1 MAEIKYKISGKS
13 DTTAIAKTQFA
24 MKKLG
29 SEVANINKIVGRFA
43 IAKVMQVVSKV
54 INGATENFLAQ
65 NKALLQYNATVTKFG
80 KSLSNLNKIQNEVS
94 RNNFFDGDS
103 INNAT
108 KMAVAMGLTEK
119 QIEDVLK
126 ASTDLAA
133 SGVMPLDQAVKA
145 LSLSYSGNITQLK
158 RMNPELANLTK
169 EQLAQGEAVRII
181 GQEYKGMADAMANTF
196 AGRDT
201 QWKNSFSDLQAEVGE
216 IIQKVKYFGQGKWLD
231 PINRLSNWLNDNSS
245 KIASFIV
252 TLPENFKI
260 AAAAIKDIIKEI
272 FSIDFWAKNGE
283 VIVEIFKETFI
294 AVKDVVTAIMLAL
307 MESLSE
313 LVKVFAVDMGKSFV
327 TGMFGNLGS
336 FGIEALYRANVI
348 DYDTRANLLNKLDD
362 KVSSLD
368 NEIEKWQEEN
378 DVTLEAALSNVK
390 SSWKDVGKTITDS
403 VKATHKTLSGLSNEI
418 DSSIG
423 DIVSKATKD
432 INDNVTENISNV
444 EPSEEMT
451 NPTTFVIDNKDK
463 DKDNNNNNNNQQQS
477 VFAKWV
483 LSTGNLFNTLFPE
496 TAATIENLSANV
508 IDKIIDNNLN
518 VLKSADVYDGEDHK
532 YEIEALSN
540 ARDILTSYVKGNYY
554 TLDENGKLVKG
565 INISFTKALDL
576 ALGSIAITKYN
587 KKNNTNIPVI
597 KQFSEFIKDLTK
609 KLDFTIFDKIT
620 KIFIKDEEKRLE
632 LYKAIKDEENRL
644 ELYKAIK
651 DFTKSTREVV
661 KKISVDLFSTVG
673 NTLAKSSGDFGKY
686 VDAGTQGAANGGG
699 FYGALLAVIAQ
710 LLSDIMQIVSEN
722 SEKFQVFQNFVTLLL
737 ETFVTEIVPI
747 FDEFVTPFLEG
758 FSAVKEI
765 LSGVVY
771 LLGSIIG
778 VFTEIFKA
786 STRELNIIAST
797 VSGIFKFFGGIFQII
812 SGFIQFL
819 QPIMEVLSYVTK
831 IIATAIYT
839 VEWVI
844 VNGINMIIRALNQIP
859 WVDIAEISGFD
870 DYDKAVDDIWNGG
883 GNTAE
888 DNAYLDAALSQS
900 ASNVTGASAS
910 YTAARDIYLTISYEH
925 SYVNGDAR
933 EIAISLYNEL
943 KDCKKLNLIS

>member
-13 DTTAIAKTQFA
+13 DTTAIAKTQLA

-29 SEVANINKIVGRFA
+29 SEVVNLNKIVGGFA

-54 INGATENFLAQ
+54 TSGATENFLAQ
-65 NKALLQYNATVTKFG
+65 NKALQQYNATVAKFG

-126 ASTDLAA
+126 AATDLAA
-133 SGVMPLDQAVKA
+133 SGVMPLDQAVKE
-145 LSLSYSGNITQLK
+145 LSRSYSGNLEELK
-158 RMNPELANLTK
+158 KLNPELANLTK

-196 AGRDT
+196 EGRDT

-216 IIQKVKYFGQGKWLD
+216 IIQRVKYFGQGKLLD

-260 AAAAIKDIIKEI
+260 AAVAIKDIVKEL

-294 AVKDVVTAIMLAL
+294 AAKEVATAIMVAL
-307 MESLSE
+307 MKSLAE
-313 LVKVFAVDMGKSFV
+313 LVKVVAVNMGKSLV
-327 TGMFGNLGS
+327 SGLFGNLGS

-368 NEIEKWQEEN
+368 NAIENWQKEN
-378 DVTLEAALSNVK
+378 KVTLEGALNNVK
-390 SSWKDVGKTITDS
+390 SSWKDVGKTINDS
-403 VKATHKTLSGLSNEI
+403 VKATHKTVSGLSQEI

-423 DIVSKATKD
+423 DIVSKATRD

-444 EPSEEMT
+444 EPSETMT
-451 NPTTFVIDNKDK
+451 NPTTYVIDNK
-463 DKDNNNNNNNQQQS
+463 DKDNNNNNNNNNTQQQQS
-477 VFAKWV
+477 VFAKWI
-483 LSTGNLFNTLFPE
+483 LSSGNLFNTLFPKM
-496 TAATIENLSANV
+496 TDSIENLSTNV
-508 IDKIIDNNLN
+508 ITKIIDNKLN
-518 VLKSADVYDGEDHK
+518 VLKSADVYEGVDHK
-532 YEIEALSN
+532 SEIEALSN
-540 ARDILTSYVKGNYY
+540 ARDILTDFVKGNYY
-554 TLDENGKLVKG
+554 IKDENGDLVKG
-565 INISFTKALDL
+565 VKISLTKALDI
-576 ALGSIAITKYN
+576 ALGSLSISKYN
-587 KKNNTNIPVI
+587 KKHNTNIPVL
-597 KQFSEFIKDLTK
+597 KPLSEFIENLTK

-620 KIFIKDEEKRLE
+620 KVFIKDAFRRKM
-632 LYKAIKDEENRL
+632 LYIDIKE
-644 ELYKAIK
+644 
-651 DFTKSTREVV
+651 FTKSTREVFN
-661 KKISVDLFSTVG
+661 KLSADLFTIVG
-673 NTLAKSSGDFGKY
+673 NTLIKGSGQIGNY
-686 VDAGTQGAANGGG
+686 VNAAMQGASNGGA
-699 FYGALLAVIAQ
+699 YGAILSVIAQ
-710 LLSDIMQIVSEN
+710 LLSDLMQVVSEN
-722 SEKFQVFQNFVTLLL
+722 SEKFQVFQNLITLLL
-737 ETFVTEIVPI
+737 ETFVQQIVPI
-747 FDEFVTPFLEG
+747 FDELVTPFLEG

-765 LSGVVY
+765 LSGVIY

-778 VFTEIFKA
+778 IFAEIFKEF
-786 STRELNIIAST
+786 TRELNITAST
-797 VSGIFKFFGGIFQII
+797 VSGIFKFIGGIFQII
-812 SGFIQFL
+812 KGFIQFM
-819 QPIMEVLSYVTK
+819 QPIMNILSYVTRT
-831 IIATAIYT
+831 IGVVVYSI
-839 VEWVI
+839 EWAI

-859 WVDIAEISGFD
+859 WVDIAEISGFE
-870 DYDKAVDDIWNGG
+870 DYGKGVSDIWNGG
-883 GNTAE
+883 GNTDE
-888 DNAYLDAALSQS
+888 DNSYLNAAISQS

-910 YTAARDIYLTISYEH
+910 YTAARDIYVTINYEH

-933 EIAISLYNEL
+933 EIALNLYEEL
-943 KDCKKLNLIS
+943 KDCKKLNLIA

>member
-13 DTTAIAKTQFA
+13 DTTAIAKTQLA

-29 SEVANINKIVGRFA
+29 SEVANINKIIGGFA

-54 INGATENFLAQ
+54 TNGATENFLAQ
-65 NKALLQYNATVTKFG
+65 NKALAQYNATVTKFG

-108 KMAVAMGLTEK
+108 KMAVSMGLTEK

-145 LSLSYSGNITQLK
+145 LSLSYSGNIAQLK

-169 EQLAQGEAVRII
+169 EQLEQGEAVRII

-196 AGRDT
+196 EGRDT

-260 AAAAIKDIIKEI
+260 ATVAIKDIVKEL

-368 NEIEKWQEEN
+368 NAIENWQKEN
-378 DVTLEAALSNVK
+378 EVTFKDALNNIK
-390 SSWKDVGKTITDS
+390 SSWKDVGKTISD
-403 VKATHKTLSGLSNEI
+403 KAKETNKILSGLSQEI
-418 DSSIG
+418 DSSMG
-423 DIVSKATKD
+423 EIVSKATKD

-444 EPSEEMT
+444 EPSET
-451 NPTTFVIDNKDK
+451 TTDPTTYETSDTTDDK
-463 DKDNNNNNNNQQQS
+463 TNYTQNFLEIIKNLKRYTSGYTITKNLLTEALEQIFFSQS
-477 VFAKWV
+477 EKAYGSRRQTDEVFS
-483 LSTGNLFNTLFPE
+483 L
-496 TAATIENLSANV
+496 IENF
-508 IDKIIDNNLN
+508 
-518 VLKSADVYDGEDHK
+518 VLKVKGDGEIEE
-532 YEIEALSN
+532 EIARTGIIQIWKDFFKLLKQLKEMGVKVSN
-540 ARDILTSYVKGNYY
+540 V
-554 TLDENGKLVKG
+554 
-565 INISFTKALDL
+565 FTKTIF
-576 ALGSIAITKYN
+576 G
-587 KKNNTNIPVI
+587 
-597 KQFSEFIKDLTK
+597 FIKEISALLTR
-609 KLDFTIFDKIT
+609 FT
-620 KIFIKDEEKRLE
+620 
-632 LYKAIKDEENRL
+632 
-644 ELYKAIK
+644 
-651 DFTKSTREVV
+651 
-661 KKISVDLFSTVG
+661 VDLI
-673 NTLAKSSGDFGKY
+673 KSSGQIGNYINAFQ
-686 VDAGTQGAANGGG
+686 QGLQNGGA
-699 FYGALLAVIAQ
+699 YGAILSMISQ
-710 LLSDIMQIVSEN
+710 LLSDIIQVVSEN
-722 SEKFQVFQNFVTLLL
+722 SEKFQAFQNLVTLIL
-737 ETFVTEIVPI
+737 ESLVSEIIPI

-778 VFTEIFKA
+778 IFTEIFKEF
-786 STRELNIIAST
+786 TRELNITAST
-797 VSGIFKFFGGIFQII
+797 VSGIFKIFGSLFQII
-812 SGFIQFL
+812 RGFIQFL
-819 QPIMEVLSYVTK
+819 QPIMTALSYVTK
-831 IIATAIYT
+831 IIATVIYS

-859 WVDIAEISGFD
+859 WVSISEISGFD
-870 DYDKAVDDIWNGG
+870 DYGKAIDDIWNGG
-883 GNTAE
+883 GNTEE
-888 DNAYLDAALSQS
+888 DNAYLNAAISS
-900 ASNVTGASAS
+900 AASNTTTGASAS
-910 YTAARDIYLTISYEH
+910 YTAARDIYVTISYNN

-933 EIAISLYNEL
+933 EIALNLYEEL
-943 KDCKKLNLIS
+943 KDCKKLNLIA